1 MPFLFGGLFFL
12 GPRASLIAC
21 ATIPIVVALVAFAIL
36 NVEHVFIFP
45 SAAIITCAIA
55 YPIWSWRRQEAL
67 LRYLSLEAELVMNE
81 PSLPDEPAAT
91 STILDP
97 VARRLTVMTTAA
109 ARMRRYRAFVSD
121 WVDSLPE
128 ATLVASSSGAVVMA
142 NDRAR
147 ALLRGGDG
155 ESGRHAPLTGRP
167 VADVLHEMTSSHRT
181 TVFVARALAS
191 FSRCQQ
197 EGTSF
202 DSDETAM
209 DQGVEIVDAQDR
221 SLLIKC
227 ATIKSS
233 PGREGALIFHIANLT
248 SIRRAE
254 RQRDITLR
262 FLSHD
267 IRSPQA
273 AILALVELKRQDP
286 VDMPEGKFTELV
298 AQYAAS
304 TLNLADDFLFLARA
318 ESQPPRLVKID
329 LALLVGDAVD
339 DVWPHA
345 RAKHTTVRLAAE
357 PGMIV
362 LADALLLRRAFA
374 NLIGNAIKFS
384 PDGATVTVEAAELPA
399 AWKVSV
405 IDKGVGISE
414 VRIQELFKEFVR
426 LDADPS
432 RPGHGLGLAFVKSVI
447 ESLGGEVSVQSG
459 VTIGSTFSVVLPKA
473 VDA

>member
-1 MPFLFGGLFFL
+1 
-12 GPRASLIAC
+12 
-21 ATIPIVVALVAFAIL
+21 
-36 NVEHVFIFP
+36 
-45 SAAIITCAIA
+45 
-55 YPIWSWRRQEAL
+55 
-67 LRYLSLEAELVMNE
+67 
-81 PSLPDEPAAT
+81 
-91 STILDP
+91 
-97 VARRLTVMTTAA
+97 
-109 ARMRRYRAFVSD
+109 
-121 WVDSLPE
+121 
-128 ATLVASSSGAVVMA
+128 
-142 NDRAR
+142 
-147 ALLRGGDG
+147 
-155 ESGRHAPLTGRP
+155 
-167 VADVLHEMTSSHRT
+167 
-181 TVFVARALAS
+181 
-191 FSRCQQ
+191 
-197 EGTSF
+197 
-202 DSDETAM
+202 
-209 DQGVEIVDAQDR
+209 
-221 SLLIKC
+221 
-227 ATIKSS
+227 
-233 PGREGALIFHIANLT
+233 
-248 SIRRAE
+248 
-254 RQRDITLR
+254 
-262 FLSHD
+262 
-267 IRSPQA
+267 
-273 AILALVELKRQDP
+273 LVELKRQDP